1 MDELIRKQDALDA
14 IHCDIT
20 VTGRQNAELVAATIG
35 AFADRI
41 KALPAVQPEKC
52 TEERTKTHACDCIS
66 RQAAIDAAKHA
77 WAKGL
82 EPSQYIELLPSAQP
96 EMTDE
101 QFKDYCRKRCLS
113 VVTNEFMED
122 VRKMVPTVRPIITRS
137 IGELIGYTGEPCPNC
152 GRLRVERYES
162 GLEIC
167 EKCNWCEQTKS
178 YWLNWEER

>member
-1 MDELIRKQDALDA
+1 M
-14 IHCDIT
+14 T
-20 VTGRQNAELVAATIG
+20 N
-35 AFADRI
+35 
-41 KALPAVQPEKC
+41 
-52 TEERTKTHACDCIS
+52 EERQ
-66 RQAAIDAAKHA
+66 QAIEWLKCRPVMMAGAKRMYDLA
-77 WAKGL
+77 VEAL
-82 EPSQYIELLPSAQP
+82 EAYVPDKQP

-122 VRKMVPTVRPIITRS
+122 VRKMVPTVQPEITRS
-137 IGELIGYTGEPCPNC
+137 IGKLVGYTDKPCLNC

-178 YWLNWEER
+178 YWFDGV